1 MVTLPL
7 RRLPGQGMALL
18 LPNDPVPPQLAGAVP
33 TGTRRSRIWDINPS
47 LHCSIIGTCL
57 TAADLRRLLAKLNA
71 ATKTDSDHTLHKRGV
86 QLAGQRDTAGK
97 LLHKTLDRRHEA
109 TVRRFARS
117 STPAAVRRLWL
128 QALDE
133 GDIPGA
139 YWALLT
145 HPAAD
150 DALMA
155 EAFGEIHM
163 LSHMVGSSNRL
174 DLARLRRAEQALGDR
189 DDTID
194 RQQARLQEAAREKT
208 ELRRRLEGLESV
220 IARLSAARAAPAVA
234 VPADAADRA
243 TLQRRLDDERARAA
257 TLARHLAETQEAL
270 AAARAAN
277 AGQEHRA
284 AALQAELVAYERAMA
299 PEDEENADAGALSD
313 HLAGRT
319 LLYVGGRPGL
329 VKRLKAAAEGRGAT
343 LLVHDGGIEDSAT
356 LLPGLVSQADAAL
369 FPVDCVSHTAAG
381 RVKALCRD
389 ADKPFL
395 TLRTASLASFLAAVE
410 QPGFLEVPSGTRA
423 PQ

>member
-7 RRLPGQGMALL
+7 RRLPGQGMAPL
-18 LPNDPVPPQLAGAVP
+18 LPNVPVPSHPADAVP
-33 TGTRRSRIWDINPS
+33 TGARRSRIWDINPS

-86 QLAGQRDTAGK
+86 QLAGQRDVAGK

-117 STPAAVRRLWL
+117 STPEAVRRLWL

-139 YWALLT
+139 YWAVLT
-145 HPAAD
+145 HPATD

-194 RQQARLQEAAREKT
+194 RQQVRLQEAAREKT
-208 ELRRRLEGLESV
+208 ELRRRLDALESAV
-220 IARLSAARAAPAVA
+220 LRLSAAGAAPAA
-234 VPADAADRA
+234 VPTDAADRA

-257 TLARHLAETQEAL
+257 TLARLLAETQEAL

-284 AALQAELVAYERAMA
+284 AALQAELAAYERAMA
-299 PEDEENADAGALSD
+299 REDAVDADADALSA

-329 VKRLKAAAEGRGAT
+329 VKRLKEAAEGRGAT

-395 TLRTASLASFLAAVE
+395 TLRTASLASFLAAIE
-410 QPGFLEVPSGTRA
+410 QPGFLEVPSGPRA